1 MLKVQ
6 NKPLPWRIQ
15 TPLVI
20 LFLLLCHFPAA
31 AAANAANI
39 STTSDITGSSPA
51 VAAIDTDTAA
61 EVPAG
66 NSNTAH
72 TETAIKAA
80 VTLKAVE
87 QYDPAIAIS
96 NTNILVHNTAT
107 DAEVSGTLDTN
118 GQITLSQLPAGTYNI
133 KLMDSYG
140 DYVLAKTSF
149 SITTGDDSTILVQAA
164 ISRLTIHYHNLS
176 EKVSTAPS
184 MTIAA
189 NTSKVFSLTQ
199 LPAGAA
205 VTTPAG
211 FIANGASCGVFAAS
225 RSGLPQQEFL
235 TVPFKSSEFCIQI
248 NDADH
253 YLRIFAAPTI

>member
-31 AAANAANI
+31 ANAANI
-39 STTSDITGSSPA
+39 ATTSDITSSSPA
-51 VAAIDTDTAA
+51 AAASDTDTAA

-66 NSNTAH
+66 NSSPAH

-149 SITTGDDSTILVQAA
+149 TITTGDDSTILVQAA

-176 EKVSTAPS
+176 EKLSTAPS

-225 RSGLPQQEFL
+225 RSGLPQQECL